1 MAVSEEKIRTFV
13 AIDLPAEVKSFL
25 EGVTRDLKKTGADVK
40 WARPEGTHLTLKFL
54 GNVDRELVSHIDAQL
69 RPMFAQVRPFVIGVG
84 SLGGFPSLNRP
95 RVIWVGV
102 HDGDGSLQP
111 AVRQV
116 ESLLE
121 PLGFEPEK
129 RPFSPHLTLG
139 RVRSNR
145 GIRELVE
152 EVRQRIDL
160 TGPRFSADHA
170 TLFQSILKPSGA
182 EYRPLAAFPFSGN

>member
-1 MAVSEEKIRTFV
+1 MAESEEQIRTFV

-25 EGVTRDLKKTGADVK
+25 QNVTGELKKTGADVK
-40 WARPEGTHLTLKFL
+40 WTRPEGTHLTLKFL
-54 GNVDRELVSHIDAQL
+54 GNVDRELVSQIDSQL
-69 RPMFAQVRPFVIGVG
+69 RPMFAKVRPFMLGVG
-84 SLGGFPSLNRP
+84 SLGGFPSLKRP

-102 HDGDGSLQP
+102 HDADGALQP

-121 PLGFEPEK
+121 PMGFEPEK
-129 RPFSPHLTLG
+129 RPFNPHLTLG

-160 TGPRFSADHA
+160 TGPKFSADHA
-170 TLFQSILKPSGA
+170 TLFQSILRPSGA
-182 EYRPLAAFPFSGN
+182 EYRPLAAFHFSGN

>member
-1 MAVSEEKIRTFV
+1 MAESEEKIRAFV
-13 AIDLPAEVKSFL
+13 AVDLPSEVKSFL
-25 EGVTRDLKKTGADVK
+25 QKVAGDLKKTGADVK

-54 GNVDRELVSHIDAQL
+54 GNVDRELVPQIDAQL
-69 RPMFAQVRPFVIGVG
+69 RPMFAKMRPFMLGVG
-84 SLGGFPSLNRP
+84 SLGGFPGLNRP

-102 HDGDGSLQP
+102 HEPDGALQP

-116 ESLLE
+116 ESLLQ

-160 TGPRFSADHA
+160 AGPEFSADHA
-170 TLFQSILKPSGA
+170 TLFQSILKSSGA
-182 EYRPLAAFPFSGN
+182 EYRSLATFPFSGT